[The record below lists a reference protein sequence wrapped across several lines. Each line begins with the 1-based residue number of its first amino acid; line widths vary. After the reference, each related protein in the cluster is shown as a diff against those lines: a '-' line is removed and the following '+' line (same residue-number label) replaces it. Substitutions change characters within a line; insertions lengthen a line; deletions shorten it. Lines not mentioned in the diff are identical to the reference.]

1 MVRIQYFA
9 LWAKLFTTR
18 FNLGCSYIG
27 LLHWLCKPDRGV
39 QLPYGQLSIFCEF
52 LTQHRGVMPERENKQ
67 SSSYVSRKEESVMT
81 LTDKRK
87 ILWGCGT
94 VVNCTGFAYRR
105 IVGSNPTSSTYFIKL
120 FTNFLIKH
128 FG

>member
-1 MVRIQYFA
+1 
-9 LWAKLFTTR
+9 
-18 FNLGCSYIG
+18 
-27 LLHWLCKPDRGV
+27 
-39 QLPYGQLSIFCEF
+39 
-52 LTQHRGVMPERENKQ
+52 MPERENKQ

-81 LTDKRK
+81 LTDKQK

-94 VVNCTGFAYRR
+94 VVNCTGFAYRH